1 MSIRLSRTRVI
12 AVVIAVIVI
21 AIGGAAAVAR
31 LWPVQSHSQITVDYP
46 REGALFPPD
55 FAPPTL
61 EWRDASQHAEVWTI
75 DVGPGSGSAASLHV
89 TSRGEPA
96 QIGDIDQAAIGP
108 SNQRRLTSLR
118 HALFEFVDQTFW
130 PKYLVVPLSI
140 QPFDWSLSLRFGSG
154 F

>member
-31 LWPVQSHSQITVDYP
+31 LWPVQSHRQITVDYP

-61 EWRDASQHAEVWTI
+61 EWRDASQNAEVWTI
-75 DVGPGSGSAASLHV
+75 DVGVSGGDAASLHV

-96 QIGDIDQAAIGP
+96 TDRGHRSGSD
-108 SNQRRLTSLR
+108 RLVESAS
-118 HALFEFVDQTFW
+118 HALAGARHGAHLEA
-130 PKYLVVPLSI
+130 
-140 QPFDWSLSLRFGSG
+140 
-154 F
+154 